1 MSDSGLT
8 RFLKEHKEKL
18 NPLLVLTH
26 DYPDPDA
33 LASAFALTYLAE
45 QLAGI
50 HGKIVHGGVIG
61 RSENR
66 EMARLLKIPAHKLQ
80 TSDLSHFAGI
90 ALVDTQPIFDNNSF
104 PATRKA
110 SLVIDQHP
118 SDEPP
123 NAEFVLIDTEAAA
136 TSALLARELLA
147 SNLAIPAPLATAL
160 VYGILSDTLNFF
172 RVTNRETIE
181 LYLRLLHRADIR
193 MLARI
198 QNPPRPRK
206 FFRDLAAG
214 IEKAWAQG
222 TLIVTH
228 LGPTEFPDHIS
239 QMADFLLTCEGI
251 QWAFCTGWHGEFLH
265 MSLRTNLP
273 DGQAVVILR
282 AICDN
287 PRQAGG
293 HGQIAGGKVNLAA
306 MNEKSRWKSTQEF
319 TRRLINQLD
328 KGRRGRITPLIASGP
343 VGLMPQQKRRS

>member
-1 MSDSGLT
+1 MSDSALP
-8 RFLKEHKEKL
+8 
-18 NPLLVLTH
+18 PLLKKPTTTPLPLRRLR
-26 DYPDPDA
+26 DKERDPDA

-110 SLVIDQHP
+110 SLVIDRHP

-181 LYLRLLHRADIR
+181 LYLTLLHRADIR
-193 MLARI
+193 TLARTP
-198 QNPPRPRK
+198 NPP
-206 FFRDLAAG
+206 
-214 IEKAWAQG
+214 
-222 TLIVTH
+222 
-228 LGPTEFPDHIS
+228 
-239 QMADFLLTCEGI
+239 
-251 QWAFCTGWHGEFLH
+251 
-265 MSLRTNLP
+265 
-273 DGQAVVILR
+273 
-282 AICDN
+282 
-287 PRQAGG
+287 
-293 HGQIAGGKVNLAA
+293 
-306 MNEKSRWKSTQEF
+306 
-319 TRRLINQLD
+319 
-328 KGRRGRITPLIASGP
+328 GP
-343 VGLMPQQKRRS
+343 VDLFVDH